1 MKKILLSVV
10 FFAIIPF
17 LSQSQELEWFLDED
31 EQGLLFIALK
41 INDLD
46 EELTCILDTGT
57 TEVLNLPIDTINKI
71 EDKVEKDDKRKRT
84 DILGNIQYSRQ
95 FMLRNVK
102 INNLLYEKLEIEE
115 YKPWGAILDI
125 NTGEK
130 KAKKEQNFDY
140 QHVAVAGLGFFVNKV
155 VTFDIISNK
164 LILSDN
170 FTKQIE
176 NDWLEIPFT
185 KGSKGHLILN
195 ATDDVKSYALIFDT
209 GAGKNIISSKKLSN
223 NKELIKLKEFPFYIT
238 ELSFVDIPNFKDDFI
253 VLDGLTD
260 DLPADGILGNDFLY
274 SYIVKI
280 DFKNQKMWIKP
291 QPEE

>member
-1 MKKILLSVV
+1 
-10 FFAIIPF
+10 
-17 LSQSQELEWFLDED
+17 
-31 EQGLLFIALK
+31 
-41 INDLD
+41 
-46 EELTCILDTGT
+46 
-57 TEVLNLPIDTINKI
+57 
-71 EDKVEKDDKRKRT
+71 
-84 DILGNIQYSRQ
+84 
-95 FMLRNVK
+95 MLRNVK
-102 INNLLYEKLEIEE
+102 INNLFYEKLEIEE
-115 YKPWGAILDI
+115 YKPWGSYFRYKYWR
-125 NTGEK
+125 ERSK
-130 KAKKEQNFDY
+130 KRAKFW
-140 QHVAVAGLGFFVNKV
+140 LSTCCSSWFRFFVNKV
-155 VTFDIISNK
+155 VTFDIINNK

-185 KGSKGHLILN
+185 KGSKGHLVLN

-209 GAGKNIISSKKLSN
+209 GAGKNIISSKKLSK

-260 DLPADGILGNDFLY
+260 DLPSDGILDNDFLY

-291 QPEE
+291 QLEK